1 MAQDTLFPID
11 PVKTDLTAPVSSVQ
25 VQSPLDT
32 TLTTTTRSAGI
43 KNFADAFTKLSLKKQ
58 ANAIHNDTITAEL
71 AAAYDQEMPGGLEP
85 EAQFAYN
92 RAVDLTTK
100 RKVLQQMED
109 FSAIEGSDILHDERM
124 DRKTRATSFK
134 NQLLGLVNLGKGS
147 ISQANAAEM
156 FSDIDAKFDKVMSA
170 ANITLAKDKKQEV
183 LTAMAEAFRS
193 TMNDHLGFM
202 EELAPKVSD
211 TDALG
216 NELSPAQFA
225 KNQKEFSAGWLA
237 KHINSKW
244 FNAAVKQIARTNTGA
259 EIEDIKATALAI
271 VGDELLK
278 RVAKNPEIV
287 QEKLMADIIANVP
300 GSRGVN
306 SLQDEIDSQSDFGK
320 KIDTINK
327 EFKRNLKSTLDNLDK
342 DQAAANKARDDRIA
356 NNIQDGISD
365 GSIKTKEEALAHARG
380 INDPSRQRQ
389 VENHIRKH
397 FSGENKKDIGHAD
410 YGPLVKYGAENFY
423 DAETDYFNYAGFYD
437 HAGEQGF
444 KTSAIKTAAEE
455 ANPQTRRGKRRKEFF
470 DQESIKQL
478 TKSFNEAL
486 KSTLRAHDLLSKYDK
501 LAAKMGEDS
510 VNLNDPLVR
519 KKLGI
524 TGKVGLK
531 IRRVLDAQIALG
543 AVLESL
549 VRNNPD
555 VPVYQLI
562 PEAQKAAQGLI
573 QDAITGE
580 PFGTAVAE
588 SGKEKVKTDGTAVAE
603 SGKEKVKTDEEKL
616 DAKKGAFSTNTEAKK
631 DYVAQAAKEIK
642 ASDAKRAE
650 LIKDQKTFKTAN
662 IAERALL
669 ISKWGADPNNI
680 REVVSRRAMAIQT
693 NPDPVVRTYLKAL
706 ELEKREGIPTTI
718 QQPMKLERPSAW
730 EALADFLVALPR
742 EISELPEKVS
752 ESLAETSRKL
762 FWGGD
767 EEIKPT
773 KFSPLTT
780 KVIGQ
785 TSEGRNIYEN
795 EDGSQS
801 SERSITFEVDGKF
814 YNWPTIFDGVEL
826 GPKQAIKKFHL
837 HNGLDPETNIQ
848 SQPFNSEAEAIQ
860 AAEERS
866 EKLKIA
872 DATPTVDGAEYFKD
886 LLPLAGSEYFPELSS
901 EDLLEIGQWVGKF
914 VMGEFHSSIGD
925 STVVSEKGGEM
936 KSQLTNR
943 GIARKIYKEFPES
956 MKTRA
961 FKREP
966 NLAEVKKLLK
976 KYLPGLTFGG
986 KEIKPNEVSPKEPSP
1001 NTTVSPGD
1009 SDILTTATSKFVN
1022 EPAIDKNNLTKTANK
1037 ILNSAQSLFIEKASG
1052 EEVVNEAIDLV
1063 NKVGFPDDKGFLK
1076 EIAKHESR
1084 LGKHRH
1090 TFRKNYH
1097 GGIYQIDKIGFK
1109 KTQDVKSHPT
1119 LKKWYKKIK
1128 DITGIDWTKVKWKD
1142 LRKPSYST
1150 LAARL
1155 YLVTIPKLI
1164 PNTLKER
1171 SVYYKEHYN
1180 KSGKGTPSKFMKSQK

>member
-58 ANAIHNDTITAEL
+58 ANDIHNDTITAEL
-71 AAAYDQEMPGGLEP
+71 AAAIGLEMDGFWEP

-109 FSAIEGSDILHDERM
+109 FLVIEGSDILHDERV

-134 NQLLGLVNLGKGS
+134 NQLLGLVNSGKGS

-202 EELAPKVSD
+202 GELAPKVSD

-259 EIEDIKATALAI
+259 EIEDIKATALTI

-327 EFKRNLKSTLDNLDK
+327 EFKRNLKSTLDNLGK
-342 DQAAANKARDDRIA
+342 DQAAADKARDDRIA

-389 VENHIRKH
+389 VENHIKKH

-410 YGPLVKYGAENFY
+410 YGPLVKYGAETFY
-423 DAETDYFNYAGFYD
+423 DADTDYFNYAGFYEY
-437 HAGEQGF
+437 AANLGF
-444 KTSAIKTAAEE
+444 KTPAIKTAAEE

-478 TKSFNEAL
+478 TEEFAETL
-486 KSTLRAHDLLSKYDK
+486 KSTLKEYDLLSKYDK
-501 LAAKMGEDS
+501 LAAKMGKDS
-510 VNLNDPLVR
+510 VNLNDPLIR

-588 SGKEKVKTDGTAVAE
+588 SGKEKVKTD
-603 SGKEKVKTDEEKL
+603 EEKL
-616 DAKKGAFSTNTEAKK
+616 VEGQDQHNPELTDVPTASSLNSKKGFFSTNTEAKK
-631 DYVAQAAKEIK
+631 DYVTQAVEEIK

-650 LIKDQKTFKTAN
+650 LIKDKKDFKTAN
-662 IAERALL
+662 TAKRALL

-680 REVVSRRAMAIQT
+680 REVVSRRAMAIRT
-693 NPDPVVRTYLKAL
+693 NPDPVVRRHLKAL
-706 ELEKREGIPTTI
+706 ELKAREGIPTTI
-718 QQPMKLERPSAW
+718 QQPMELEEPSAW
-730 EALADFLVALPR
+730 GALANFLLALPR
-742 EISELPEKVS
+742 EISELPKKAS
-752 ESLAETSRKL
+752 ESLAKTSRKL
-762 FWGGD
+762 FWGGEEEPFDPEGPGYD
-767 EEIKPT
+767 EKTAAELNKLY
-773 KFSPLTT
+773 PLTMPKPDREGQYEGETLSNEGAFSAWVWHEDEGEWAKHGSSRDPRTGLLLKGRGHETFHKTIAGEKEAGYEIT
-780 KVIGQ
+780 KGKG
-785 TSEGRNIYEN
+785 GRYY
-795 EDGSQS
+795 S
-801 SERSITFEVDGKF
+801 K
-814 YNWPTIFDGVEL
+814 
-826 GPKQAIKKFHL
+826 
-837 HNGLDPETNIQ
+837 
-848 SQPFNSEAEAIQ
+848 
-860 AAEERS
+860 
-866 EKLKIA
+866 
-872 DATPTVDGAEYFKD
+872 PTVDGAEYFKD
-886 LLPLAGSEYFPELSS
+886 LLPLVGNESFPELSS

-914 VMGEFHSSIGD
+914 VMGEFHSSMGD
-925 STVVSEKGGEM
+925 YTSVRIPNPGEWAGGNEL
-936 KSQLTNR
+936 KQQLTNR

-966 NLAEVKKLLK
+966 SLAEVKKLLK
-976 KYLPGLTFGG
+976 KYLPGLTFEGE
-986 KEIKPNEVSPKEPSP
+986 EIKPNKES
-1001 NTTVSPGD
+1001 
-1009 SDILTTATSKFVN
+1009 
-1022 EPAIDKNNLTKTANK
+1022 E
-1037 ILNSAQSLFIEKASG
+1037 
-1052 EEVVNEAIDLV
+1052 
-1063 NKVGFPDDKGFLK
+1063 
-1076 EIAKHESR
+1076 
-1084 LGKHRH
+1084 
-1090 TFRKNYH
+1090 
-1097 GGIYQIDKIGFK
+1097 
-1109 KTQDVKSHPT
+1109 
-1119 LKKWYKKIK
+1119 
-1128 DITGIDWTKVKWKD
+1128 
-1142 LRKPSYST
+1142 
-1150 LAARL
+1150 
-1155 YLVTIPKLI
+1155 
-1164 PNTLKER
+1164 
-1171 SVYYKEHYN
+1171 
-1180 KSGKGTPSKFMKSQK
+1180 